1 MGEGHEVGA
10 HAASSGDNHR
20 ESVDPARGILNND
33 GRSFEDWCNNGRRTI
48 RAMVMEDEASHQ
60 SLVPKMRARVGERA
74 VPIVQNKIA
83 RKMAGFLKTR
93 RKVLKRGFVMS
104 RSYTKARQ
112 DVQYIKRT
120 FLQHQPRC
128 RR

>member
-1 MGEGHEVGA
+1 
-10 HAASSGDNHR
+10 
-20 ESVDPARGILNND
+20 
-33 GRSFEDWCNNGRRTI
+33 
-48 RAMVMEDEASHQ
+48 MEDEASHQ

-83 RKMAGFLKTR
+83 RKMAGFLPTR
-93 RKVLKRGFVMS
+93 IKVLKKSFVMS
-104 RSYTKARQ
+104 RQ

-128 RR
+128 QR

>member
-1 MGEGHEVGA
+1 
-10 HAASSGDNHR
+10 
-20 ESVDPARGILNND
+20 
-33 GRSFEDWCNNGRRTI
+33 
-48 RAMVMEDEASHQ
+48 MEDEASHQ

-83 RKMAGFLKTR
+83 RKMAGFLETR
-93 RKVLKRGFVMS
+93 RNFLNRGFVMS
-104 RSYTKARQ
+104 RSRKKARQ
-112 DVQYIKRT
+112 DTHYIKRT

>member
-1 MGEGHEVGA
+1 
-10 HAASSGDNHR
+10 
-20 ESVDPARGILNND
+20 
-33 GRSFEDWCNNGRRTI
+33 
-48 RAMVMEDEASHQ
+48 MVMEDEASHQ

-83 RKMAGFLKTR
+83 RKMAGFLETR

-128 RR
+128 QR